1 MENKTVKLLTNL
13 KTIKELKILFKQIPK
28 VFQKLEIIELYLS
41 APTNEKFIHNYKLLQ
56 QDSSLDY
63 KKIKLS
69 RAQNIVNS
77 FLTDSQKSG
86 YIQPIGK
93 LLFLKIF
100 LKKYPSPRF
109 LHFGEEKWTV
119 DLLTEYLKNKYFCT
133 ITPDSIRKSL
143 TTLEKNLNIKSSTVN
158 LEYLKILFNKI
169 NDTNT
174 YPYIYFYQL
183 YYSPYLLT
191 RETHTKPHY
200 GRKNTF
206 VGCIYGQCRNNGN
219 IIYKRKPYFQ
229 YTYNDQ
235 SNIINLD
242 YYLSIPYHPGLILLA
257 DTPNSRKI
265 VKDFY
270 YWYFIQDKTPPQYNL
285 FFIPE
290 EAYFSLP
297 ILTIFNNY
305 LVMRKPMLKLG
316 IKYFEKFEDT
326 TFIRKFYNYSI
337 KSKKSQ
343 NADKKCNCFT
353 KPKRIPFVL
362 KKNNL

>member
-1 MENKTVKLLTNL
+1 ML
-13 KTIKELKILFKQIPK
+13 
-28 VFQKLEIIELYLS
+28 LYLS
-41 APTNEKFIHNYKLLQ
+41 TN
-56 QDSSLDY
+56 
-63 KKIKLS
+63 
-69 RAQNIVNS
+69 
-77 FLTDSQKSG
+77 
-86 YIQPIGK
+86 
-93 LLFLKIF
+93 LF
-100 LKKYPSPRF
+100 
-109 LHFGEEKWTV
+109 
-119 DLLTEYLKNKYFCT
+119 C
-133 ITPDSIRKSL
+133 
-143 TTLEKNLNIKSSTVN
+143 
-158 LEYLKILFNKI
+158 
-169 NDTNT
+169 
-174 YPYIYFYQL
+174 
-183 YYSPYLLT
+183 
-191 RETHTKPHY
+191 
-200 GRKNTF
+200 
-206 VGCIYGQCRNNGN
+206 
-219 IIYKRKPYFQ
+219 
-229 YTYNDQ
+229 YNDQ

-305 LVMRKPMLKLG
+305 LVMRKPTLKLG

-343 NADKKCNCFT
+343 NTDKKYNCFT